1 MLPPALSASLEL
13 DGMTQVAGSFV
24 DEELRWRH
32 CDLLFAT
39 RSRGRAA
46 FVYVLMEHQS
56 SSDRWMALRMLRY
69 VTRIWDRHRVEHPDE
84 QTLPLVV
91 PVVVHHGWTRWHHP
105 TDVAGLLDLES
116 GWTEDT
122 AAAAVLP
129 RFPFLLDDLSR
140 LDERAL
146 RARPLTAPARVTLLL
161 LGRTAANPDLVRELA
176 GWVTD
181 LRAVLDRP
189 RGIELFRAL
198 VTYIETAG
206 EAQPEELRHL
216 MQQVGPD
223 AEEAYMT
230 TADMLRA
237 EGEARG
243 RAEGEAR
250 GRAEALLQ
258 LLALRFGPVS
268 DGTAAAVRAAATD
281 RIAEWTA
288 RVLTAASVEDVL
300 R

>member
-1 MLPPALSASLEL
+1 MLPPAPSASLEL

-39 RSRGRAA
+39 RSRGR
-46 FVYVLMEHQS
+46 
-56 SSDRWMALRMLRY
+56 
-69 VTRIWDRHRVEHPDE
+69 
-84 QTLPLVV
+84 
-91 PVVVHHGWTRWHHP
+91 
-105 TDVAGLLDLES
+105 
-116 GWTEDT
+116 
-122 AAAAVLP
+122 
-129 RFPFLLDDLSR
+129 
-140 LDERAL
+140 DERAL

-161 LGRTAANPDLVRELA
+161 LGRTAANPGLVRELA

-189 RGIELFRAL
+189 RGTELFRAL
-198 VTYIETAG
+198 VTYVETAG

-223 AEEAYMT
+223 AEEACMT

-258 LLALRFGPVS
+258 LLALRFGPVPE
-268 DGTAAAVRAAATD
+268 DAETTIRTASTD
-281 RIAEWTA
+281 RIEGWTT
-288 RVLTAASVEDVL
+288 RVLTAESLDDVL